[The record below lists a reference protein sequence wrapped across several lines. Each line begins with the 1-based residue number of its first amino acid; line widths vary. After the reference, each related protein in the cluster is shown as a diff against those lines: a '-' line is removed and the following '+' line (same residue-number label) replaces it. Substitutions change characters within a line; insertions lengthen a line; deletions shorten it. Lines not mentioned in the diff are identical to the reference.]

1 MTAFSVVPGALVEV
15 PAGVVVRGEL
25 VAVTTL
31 TLVTSRGV
39 ETGLVTAS
47 LASLASLAG
56 LSTLVSIL
64 TLTALFVNT
73 LVTSP
78 ATEQR
83 RTS

>member
-1 MTAFSVVPGALVEV
+1 MTDVTAVSVVLGALVEI

-25 VAVTTL
+25 VAVATL

-47 LASLASLAG
+47 LAG
-56 LSTLVSIL
+56 LRTLVCIL

-78 ATEQR
+78 APGER
-83 RTS
+83 NKLVDS

>member
-1 MTAFSVVPGALVEV
+1 MTAVSVVPGALVEI

-25 VAVTTL
+25 VAVATL

-47 LASLASLAG
+47 LAG
-56 LSTLVSIL
+56 LRTLVSIL

-78 ATEQR
+78 APEQR